1 MAPVEKPKSNEVA
14 SIMLPLPPETAKTLN
29 NLRSSIE
36 KDRTSTEL
44 TKLQLEVEATNISTQ
59 MKQAFDQ
66 LDSFLLTHEESR
78 DKIDDI
84 KAYFLLLQ
92 HNKQPEAKEVTSIVA
107 DFTRSYYSKHTRIVP
122 SGETRTT
129 GWINFSVPTRTFAGT
144 DAAGYPAGNYGDPIE
159 SGNIYSSADFIA
171 SAKRGEEY
179 LKANAAL
186 SVAEQQ
192 WETLASSITVL
203 KTNFEA
209 AINTPVTSEELKKRL
224 SESLK
229 EAKTQNDRALAVQ
242 MILEW
247 MRHHNYVVLLGEKWY
262 EVHKSDDGGKTF
274 PIQQEFMN
282 IMSAH
287 GLTDTDIQN
296 SLIVWSEYFNNFVE
310 SYTVDGKLSKSLD
323 SKEYLRQLR
332 QHYKLSENPTIDEI
346 KKNKDITPRDRDL
359 LLSAAMN
366 TGIASVDI
374 TSQAQSILAMKQQFA
389 DLESINPQYRSILQA
404 AIVGGGWD
412 LGSGTWSGGGNLPKS
427 GQFQWVFNGK
437 TWENYGKDPSWTFS
451 DMMSVSPGSA
461 LISFFIMLYLV
472 HKWTGSWLATL
483 WAAVGLPVLAANGK
497 GAFDNVSK
505 FLTGKT
511 LSEWGVQA
519 LQEATWDKLQ
529 QWFDSRFSASNV
541 DQTTIDKKIAGK
553 NILLTQN
560 WKTKIDS
567 YQEHLN
573 YLKSDAL
580 LSSLSAKEL
589 LLGNPDTSL
598 WSNKPNLYTPTPNN
612 IDSAIFKSMLRHLI
626 LWEDSVPSMLNG
638 NLPDMRT
645 IPSSIP
651 KDKLNTWLQKNHITE
666 ADLTNM
672 TVKDLLKK
680 IHS

>member
-1 MAPVEKPKSNEVA
+1 MSLVEKPKNNEVVA
-14 SIMLPLPPETAKTLN
+14 ITLPPDTTKALQELQGSLTNQNLAKL
-29 NLRSSIE
+29 
-36 KDRTSTEL
+36 KDD
-44 TKLQLEVEATNISTQ
+44 VESRNVQ
-59 MKQAFDQ
+59 QKMKTVFTQ
-66 LDSFLLTHEESR
+66 LDSLAVEHPELVSTIE
-78 DKIDDI
+78 DI
-84 KAYFLLLQ
+84 KAYLVLLQ
-92 HNKQPEAKEVTSIVA
+92 HGQKPDVKDATDVA
-107 DFTRSYYSKHTRIVP
+107 LDFTRSYRSRHARIV
-122 SGETRTT
+122 SFWESQTT
-129 GWINFSVPTRTFAGT
+129 WWVWVSVPDTTVAST
-144 DAAGYPAGNYGDPIE
+144 DATGRSVTNYDAPIKHGDLF
-159 SGNIYSSADFIA
+159 SSPDFQV

-179 LKANAAL
+179 LKAIAVWPVEKPAEKTPDD
-186 SVAEQQ
+186 VAK
-192 WETLASSITVL
+192 LKAS
-203 KTNFEA
+203 FESA
-209 AINTPVTSEELKKRL
+209 MNTPVTNEELKKRL

-229 EAKTQNDRALAVQ
+229 EAKTQNDRALAIQ

-262 EVHKSDDGGKTF
+262 EVRKSDDGGKTF

-310 SYTVDGKLSKSLD
+310 SYTVDGRLSKSLD

-389 DLESINPQYRSILQA
+389 DLENINPQYRSILQA

-412 LGSGTWSGGGNLPKS
+412 LGSGTWSGGSNPPKS
-427 GQFQWVFNGK
+427 GQFQWVFNDK
-437 TWENYGKDPSWTFS
+437 TWENYGKDPNGTFN
-451 DMMSVSPGSA
+451 DMMRTSPGSA
-461 LISFFIMLYLV
+461 LVSFFIMLFLV
-472 HKWTGSWLATL
+472 KKWTGSWLATL
-483 WAAVGLPVLAANGK
+483 WAAIWLPVLAANGK
-497 GAFDNVSK
+497 AAFDGPLK

-511 LSEWGVQA
+511 WSEGGAQD

-560 WKTKIDS
+560 GKTPIDN
-567 YQEHLN
+567 YQVHLN
-573 YLKSDAL
+573 YLKSNTL

-598 WSNKPNLYTPTPNN
+598 WSNKPNLYTSTPNN

-626 LWEDSVPSMLNG
+626 LWEDSVPSILNG
-638 NLPDMRT
+638 NLPDMRA